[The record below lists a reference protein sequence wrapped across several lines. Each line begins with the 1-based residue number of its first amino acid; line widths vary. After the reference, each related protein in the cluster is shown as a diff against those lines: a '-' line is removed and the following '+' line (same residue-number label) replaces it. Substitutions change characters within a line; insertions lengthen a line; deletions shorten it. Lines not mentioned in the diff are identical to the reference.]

1 MVSPLKPF
9 EAMAMEKL
17 VIASNVAAHEEI
29 VNDGVTGLL
38 FEKDDPESLT
48 EALVKSIQDSKLR
61 EDLGKNAR
69 QWVVE
74 NRDWKVLSQKVTQLY
89 DSLTKQNE

>member
-1 MVSPLKPF
+1 MKTF

-17 VIASNVAAHEEI
+17 VIDSNVAALEEI

-38 FEKDDPESLT
+38 FDKDDPESLT

-61 EDLGKNAR
+61 KKLGKNAR

-89 DSLTKQNE
+89 DSLTNNSE